1 MKIAP
6 LPLLLGLVLA
16 ALSTFFIWAHLAAPV
31 DMVDAPSGK
40 VRCVSYTP
48 YRDNETP
55 FNPDYVAD
63 PARID
68 SDLAM
73 LSQVTSCVRT
83 YSVKQGLDQVVPA
96 AEKHGM
102 QVLLGIWIG
111 REEKGNQQ
119 EIAQAIAVA
128 NAHPKTIRA
137 IIIGNE
143 VLLRGEQQ
151 PDDLIRYLKQVKA
164 ATGLPVTYADVTD
177 FWMKAPKELAD
188 AVDFI
193 TIHILPYWENNPTSA
208 EGGVAYL
215 KSVREEV
222 AAEFPGK
229 RIFIGETGF
238 PSAGRER
245 AEAVPSIVA
254 QARYLRELAV
264 YADSI
269 GLDYNLI
276 EAFDQPWKRALEGT
290 AGGHW
295 GLFTTDR
302 ELKFP
307 ETGPV
312 TNYPHWQREAGAAFA
327 ISLFALLML
336 AWRGNVG
343 GMLPGIAAGI
353 GSALAGTALVLQA
366 EHSWLAW
373 RSPLEATVELL
384 VFLQSLAVIIVVLPE
399 VARGERAVAPLPIA
413 RTVAWLRAPRRS
425 PFDRAHALGLVQLSV
440 TASMLVISLGLSF
453 DNRYRDFPNAAY
465 AIAVGGFVLLALQR
479 GDYRRAP
486 EGRREEALFA
496 LLLALNAVA
505 IAFNE
510 GPQNIQALIWC
521 ALNLLFALPWL
532 AVARTAWRRTFRN
545 AAAATA

>member
-1 MKIAP
+1 MKLVSAP
-6 LPLLLGLVLA
+6 FMLGLAAA
-16 ALSTFFIWAHLAAPV
+16 ALAVLLIWKYLGAPV
-31 DMVDAPSGK
+31 VIVDAPAGK
-40 VRCVSYTP
+40 VHCVSYTP
-48 YRDNETP
+48 YRGSETP
-55 FNPDYVAD
+55 FDRTYMAD
-63 PARID
+63 PKRID
-68 SDLAM
+68 EDLTQLSHVSD
-73 LSQVTSCVRT
+73 CVRT
-83 YSVKQGLDQVVPA
+83 YSVDEGLDQVVPI
-96 AEKHGM
+96 AEQHGLK
-102 QVLLGIWIG
+102 VLLGIWISRD
-111 REEKGNQQ
+111 REFNAKQ
-119 EIAQAIAVA
+119 IAHAIKVA
-128 NAHPKTIRA
+128 KAHPKAIKA
-137 IIIGNE
+137 IIVGKE
-143 VLLRGEQQ
+143 VLLRGEQL
-151 PDDLIRYLKQVKA
+151 PEGLIAYLNEVKA

-177 FWMKAPKELAD
+177 FWVKAPLKLSQ

-193 TIHILPYWENNPTSA
+193 TIHILPYWENDPTSA

-245 AEAVPSIVA
+245 AEAKPSLVA
-254 QARYLRELAV
+254 EALYLRELAT

-295 GLFTTDR
+295 GFFTTGR
-302 ELKFP
+302 KLKFP

-327 ISLFALLML
+327 FSLFALAML
-336 AWRGNVG
+336 AWRGAVAG
-343 GMLPGIAAGI
+343 WLPAIGAGI
-353 GSALAGTALVLQA
+353 GAALAGSALVLQA

-373 RSPLEATVELL
+373 RSPLEAAAELL
-384 VFLQSLAVIIVVLPE
+384 VLLQSLAVIIFVLPE
-399 VARGERAVAPLPIA
+399 VTRSERAAAPLSIA
-413 RTVAWLRAPRRS
+413 ATMSWLRAPRRA
-425 PFDRAHALGLVQLSV
+425 PFDRAHALGLVQITVVL
-440 TASMLVISLGLSF
+440 TMLVISLGLSF

-465 AIAVGGFVLLALQR
+465 AIAVVGFVLLALGR

-496 LLLALNAVA
+496 VLLVLSAIV

-510 GPQNIQALIWC
+510 GPQNVQALIWC
-521 ALNLLFALPWL
+521 LLNLMLALPWL
-532 AVARTAWRRTFRN
+532 AIARATWRKTFRS
-545 AAAATA
+545 AATAKA

>member
-6 LPLLLGLVLA
+6 LPLSLALILA
-16 ALSTFFIWAHLAAPV
+16 ALSTFLIWTYLAKPV

-55 FNPDYVAD
+55 FDKDFVAD

-68 SDLAM
+68 SDLSM
-73 LSQVTSCVRT
+73 LSHVTTCVRT
-83 YSVKQGLDQVVPA
+83 YSVKQGLDQVVPIA
-96 AEKHGM
+96 GKYGM
-102 QVLLGIWIG
+102 QVILGIWIG
-111 REEKGNQQ
+111 REDKVNEG
-119 EIAQAIAVA
+119 EIAQAIKLA
-128 NAHPKTIRA
+128 NAHPTTIRG
-137 IIIGNE
+137 IVVGNE

-151 PDDLIRYLKQVKA
+151 PEDLIRYLKEVKA

-177 FWMKAPKELAD
+177 FWMKAPPALAD

-222 AAEFPGK
+222 TAKFPGK

-245 AEAVPSIVA
+245 AEAVPSLVSEA
-254 QARYLRELAV
+254 LYLRELAT
-264 YADSI
+264 YADSV

-295 GLFTTDR
+295 GFFTTDR
-302 ELKFP
+302 TLKFP

-312 TNYPHWQREAGAAFA
+312 TNYPHWHREAGGAFA
-327 ISLFALLML
+327 AALFALIML
-336 AWRGNVG
+336 AWRGTVTRP
-343 GMLPGIAAGI
+343 LPAIAAGI
-353 GSALAGTALVLQA
+353 GAALAGTALVLQT
-366 EHSWLAW
+366 EHSWAAW
-373 RSPLEATVELL
+373 RSPLEAAAEVL
-384 VFLQSLAVIIVVLPE
+384 VFLQSAAVIIFVLPE
-399 VARGERAVAPLPIA
+399 ISRGDRAVAPLSIA
-413 RTVAWLRAPRRS
+413 DTVAWLRAPRRE
-425 PFDRAHALGLVQLSV
+425 DTGRALALGLVQLSLV
-440 TASMLVISLGLSF
+440 LSTLVISFGLAF

-465 AIAVGGFVLLALQR
+465 TVAVLGFALLALGR
-479 GDYRRAP
+479 GDHRRAP
-486 EGRREEALFA
+486 DGRREEALFA
-496 LLLALNAVA
+496 TLLATCAVV

-521 ALNLLFALPWL
+521 LLNLLLALPWL
-532 AVARTAWRRTFRN
+532 AVARASWRRTFRR
-545 AAAATA
+545 AAAAKA

>member
-6 LPLLLGLVLA
+6 LSFALALSLA
-16 ALSTFFIWAHLAAPV
+16 AFSTLLIWKYLAAPV

-48 YRDNETP
+48 YRDSETP
-55 FNPDYVAD
+55 FDKDFVAD

-68 SDLAM
+68 SDLSM
-73 LSQVTSCVRT
+73 LSRVTTCVRT
-83 YSVKQGLDQVVPA
+83 YSVKQGLDRVVPI
-96 AEKHGM
+96 AEKYGM

-111 REEKGNQQ
+111 REDKVNEN
-119 EIAQAIAVA
+119 EIAQAITIAR
-128 NAHPKTIRA
+128 AHPKAIRG
-137 IIIGNE
+137 IVVGNE

-151 PDDLIRYLKQVKA
+151 PDDLIRYLKEVKT

-177 FWMKAPKELAD
+177 FWMKAPRSLAD

-208 EGGVAYL
+208 AGGVAYL
-215 KSVREEV
+215 KNVREEV

-245 AEAVPSIVA
+245 AEATPSLVA
-254 QARYLRELAV
+254 EALYLRELAT
-264 YADSI
+264 YADSV

-295 GLFTTDR
+295 GVFTTDR

-327 ISLFALLML
+327 FSLFTLLML
-336 AWRGNVG
+336 VWRGMIG
-343 GMLPGIAAGI
+343 GPLPSAAAGV
-353 GSALAGTALVLQA
+353 GAALAGTALILQA

-373 RSPLEATVELL
+373 RSLLEAGVELL
-384 VFLQSLAVIIVVLPE
+384 VFLQSIAAIVFVLPE
-399 VARGERAVAPLPIA
+399 ITRGRKAAAPLPVA
-413 RTVAWLRAPRRS
+413 QTVSWLRAPRRADIGR
-425 PFDRAHALGLVQLSV
+425 PLALGLVRLSV
-440 TASMLVISLGLSF
+440 TFSTLVISFGLCF

-465 AIAVGGFVLLALQR
+465 SIAVLGFVLLALGR
-479 GDYRRAP
+479 GDYRETA

-496 LLLALNAVA
+496 VLLAICSVV

-510 GPQNIQALIWC
+510 GPQNIQALTWC
-521 ALNLLFALPWL
+521 LLNLLLAWPW
-532 AVARTAWRRTFRN
+532 ASAARAAWRRTFRN
-545 AAAATA
+545 AAAARA